1 MKRLMNFDE
10 NGDWK
15 INWKLENGMYV
26 YVHLKKLKGLYIL
39 KKKRLSKK
47 NCTMCLMKTTIL
59 CKKKVNNEIY

>member
-26 YVHLKKLKGLYIL
+26 YVHLKKLKGL
-39 KKKRLSKK
+39 
-47 NCTMCLMKTTIL
+47 
-59 CKKKVNNEIY
+59 